1 MDPELKV
8 VVVPVTPFQQNC
20 SLLWCQQ
27 TGKGA
32 AIDPG
37 GDVEQIVAAAQE
49 HGIEIERLLITHG
62 HIDHAGGAA
71 ALAERLGVPIEGP
84 HESDRF
90 LIENISK
97 QGAQFGLAGAIAFEP
112 ERWLEAGDR
121 VTVGEIELDVLH
133 CPGHTPGH
141 VVYFAAQ
148 AELAFVGDV
157 LFNGSVGRTD
167 LPGGDHAT
175 LISSIREKLWPLGN
189 EVTFISGHGP
199 ASTFGAERQSNAF
212 VSDFV
217 QY

>member
-37 GDVEQIVAAAQE
+37 GDIDQIVAAAEE

-84 HESDRF
+84 HDGDRF
-90 LIENISK
+90 LIDNISK
-97 QGAQFGLAGAIAFEP
+97 QGAQFGLTDAEAFEP
-112 ERWLEAGDR
+112 ERWLEAGDT
-121 VTVGEIELDVLH
+121 VTVGEISLQVLH

-141 VVYFAAQ
+141 VVFFAAD

>member
-37 GDVEQIVAAAQE
+37 GDIDQIVAAAEE

-71 ALAERLGVPIEGP
+71 ALAERLGVHIEGP

>member
-37 GDVEQIVAAAQE
+37 GDIEQIVAAAQE

>member
-217 QY
+217 

>member
-37 GDVEQIVAAAQE
+37 GDIEQIVAAAQE

-167 LPGGDHAT
+167 LPGGDHAA

-189 EVTFISGHGP
+189 DVTFISGHGP
-199 ASTFGAERQSNAF
+199 ASTYGTERQSNAF

-217 QY
+217 DY